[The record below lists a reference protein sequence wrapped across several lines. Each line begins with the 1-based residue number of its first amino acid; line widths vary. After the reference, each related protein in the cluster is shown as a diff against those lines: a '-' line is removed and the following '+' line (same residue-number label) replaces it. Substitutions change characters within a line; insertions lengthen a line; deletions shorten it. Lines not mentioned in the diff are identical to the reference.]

1 MWKLYEIYCSR
12 FLGIFHTVLMECLLD
27 LLLSSLL
34 TSGLIQLQVWQRRSV
49 SYNVAVSYLKD
60 ALVYILTLLFHM
72 QVKNPQRDL
81 PLGIGLSLLLCCLL
95 YMMVSVVIVG
105 LVPYYAMDFDTP
117 ISSAFASHGIQWAA

>member
-1 MWKLYEIYCSR
+1 
-12 FLGIFHTVLMECLLD
+12 
-27 LLLSSLL
+27 
-34 TSGLIQLQVWQRRSV
+34 
-49 SYNVAVSYLKD
+49 
-60 ALVYILTLLFHM
+60 M

>member
-1 MWKLYEIYCSR
+1 M
-12 FLGIFHTVLMECLLD
+12 
-27 LLLSSLL
+27 
-34 TSGLIQLQVWQRRSV
+34 LQ
-49 SYNVAVSYLKD
+49 YHILKD
-60 ALVYILTLLFHM
+60 HWYIYLHLLFHM